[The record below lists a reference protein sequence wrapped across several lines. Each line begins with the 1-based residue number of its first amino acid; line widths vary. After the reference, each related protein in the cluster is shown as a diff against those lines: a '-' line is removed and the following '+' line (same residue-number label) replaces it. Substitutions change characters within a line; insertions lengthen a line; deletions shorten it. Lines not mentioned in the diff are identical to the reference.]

1 MYDAAQV
8 AAYLTAGYWGL
19 PQGSGLA
26 FNTGAGDS
34 LTFNVSGL
42 TADGK
47 TLARAA
53 FEAWGMVTGITF
65 SEVTGSAKI
74 TLDDAQAGAFANFS
88 YSGNTLLSATVNI
101 SAQWLANYGA
111 TVGSYGFQTYLHEI
125 GHALGLGHAGG
136 YDGNADWAADGTG
149 SNHYL
154 NDSWQMSV
162 MSYFSQTEN
171 AAVDAS
177 HAYVIAP
184 QIADI
189 VAIQALYGTTVV
201 QGADTVWG
209 QNGTTGTYLDAA
221 LAVGGSFAFALR
233 DDGGTDRLNASA
245 GTGSQVIDLRSG
257 QFSSLWG
264 ETANVLIA
272 PGSVIEEAV
281 GGSGADTIRGNAD
294 KNQVW
299 AGNGGDTV
307 FGGGLKDV
315 IYGEAGNDTLWGE
328 HGLDVLDG
336 GEGDDVLKGGVGND
350 VLRGGDGN
358 DVVQGGSGADL
369 GLGGA
374 GNDVMFGDFG
384 DDTLNGYGGADTL
397 RGGSG
402 ADVLSGGDGMDRLVG
417 GQGADTLSGGED
429 ADVFV
434 FESSSGADV
443 IQDFEVG
450 VDRIGLAGVA
460 AITSFADL
468 VADHLAEGDNGA
480 VISWAGG
487 SVILAGVL
495 VAALDASDFLF

>member
-1 MYDAAQV
+1 MYDATQL

-26 FNTGAGDS
+26 FNTWAQDS
-34 LTFNVSGL
+34 LTFNVNGL
-42 TADGK
+42 TAAAQ

-65 SEVTGSAKI
+65 AEVTGSAEI
-74 TLDDAQAGAFANFS
+74 VLDDTQAGAFANFS

-125 GHALGLGHAGG
+125 GHALGLGHAGDYNG
-136 YDGNADWAADGTG
+136 TAVWAEDGTG
-149 SNHYL
+149 SNHFL

-171 AAVDAS
+171 DAIDAS

-189 VAIQALYGTTVV
+189 VAIQALYGATIV
-201 QGADTVWG
+201 QGGDTVWG
-209 QNGTTGTYLDAA
+209 QNGTTGTYLDTA
-221 LAVGGSFAFALR
+221 LATGGSVAFTLR
-233 DDGGTDRLNASA
+233 DDGGTDRIDASA
-245 GTGSQVIDLRSG
+245 GTGAQTIDLRGG

-264 ETANVLIA
+264 ETANVLVA
-272 PGSVIEEAV
+272 AGSVIEEAV
-281 GGSGADTIRGNAD
+281 GGSGADTIRGNAE

-299 AGNGGDTV
+299 AGDGGDTV

-315 IYGEAGNDTLWGE
+315 IYGEGGNDTLWGE

-336 GEGDDVLKGGVGND
+336 GAGEDVLKGGVGND
-350 VLRGGDGN
+350 VLRGGEGR
-358 DVVQGGSGADL
+358 DVIQGGSGADL

-374 GNDVMFGDFG
+374 GDDLVFGDFG

-397 RGGSG
+397 RGGMGS
-402 ADVLSGGDGMDRLVG
+402 DTLSGGDGADRLVG
-417 GQGADTLSGGED
+417 GQGADRLSGGAD

-434 FESSSGADV
+434 FESGSGNDI
-443 IQDFEVG
+443 IQDFEMGVDQIGLVG
-450 VDRIGLAGVA
+450 VAP
-460 AITSFADL
+460 ITGFADL
-468 VADHLAEGDNGA
+468 IADHVTDGDDGA

-487 SVILAGVL
+487 SIVLAGVL
-495 VAALDASDFLF
+495 VAALDVGDFLF